1 MVKKW
6 YGIEKIID
14 KESDV
19 SNRLYKYQEI
29 MEQVPNFDKSEG
41 AKKVFERKEYIILQV
56 KKGYIIYNQNK
67 SFSTGHT
74 HIRSYNIAKTIIDN
88 CINRK
93 RPKTNNIYLLESH
106 VRIATDEKYI
116 ITLIELIS
124 SKKNKTKDKYVN
136 EKVKK

>member
-14 KESDV
+14 KELYV
-19 SNRLYKYQEI
+19 SNRLYKYQDI
-29 MEQVPNFDKSEG
+29 MEQVPNFDKTEG

-74 HIRSYNIAKTIIDN
+74 HIRSYTVAKTIIDN

-93 RPKTNNIYLLESH
+93 RPKTKNIYLLESH
-106 VRIATDEKYI
+106 IRISTNEKYI
-116 ITLIELIS
+116 NLLKELIEN
-124 SKKNKTKDKYVN
+124 NKTKEKYVN